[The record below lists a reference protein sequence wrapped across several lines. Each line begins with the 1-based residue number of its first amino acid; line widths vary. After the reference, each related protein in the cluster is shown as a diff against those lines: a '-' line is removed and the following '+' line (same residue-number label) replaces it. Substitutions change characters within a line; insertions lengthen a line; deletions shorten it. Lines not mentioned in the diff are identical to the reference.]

1 MEKGCGG
8 EIDGLPTDL
17 LSYIFA
23 LLTSFTDLAQ
33 ASGVSR
39 KWREGV
45 KQSVG
50 RRERLSFAGWKMDD
64 HSTSRLLHLAFSLK
78 QLDMYLSLCFSVDQ
92 FNSLSTIKQSAAEPF
107 KTLINERSRSRW
119 GCHITDQG
127 LERISSA
134 YCIPN
139 LTSIS
144 LWGITG
150 ITDLGVLH
158 LISKAKSLQHLN
170 IGGTFITDD
179 SLFAIA
185 DSCPDL
191 KSIVLWSCRHV
202 TQVGLVRLV
211 HKCQKLQVIDVWGT
225 RVPVDCFIALLAISP
240 ALQIKPAALLLPV
253 A

>member
-1 MEKGCGG
+1 MEKEGGG
-8 EIDGLPTDL
+8 EIDRLPTDI

-45 KQSVG
+45 KQSLG
-50 RRERLSFAGWKMDD
+50 RRDRLSFAGWKMDD
-64 HSTSRLLHLAFSLK
+64 DSTSRLLHLAFSLTH
-78 QLDMYLSLCFSVDQ
+78 LD
-92 FNSLSTIKQSAAEPF
+92 I
-107 KTLINERSRSRW
+107 SRSRW
-119 GCHITDQG
+119 GCQITDEG
-127 LERISSA
+127 LLRMSSA

-158 LISKAKSLQHLN
+158 LISKANSLQHLN
-170 IGGTFITDD
+170 IGGTFITDH

-185 DSCPDL
+185 DSCPNL
-191 KSIVLWSCRHV
+191 QSIVLWSCRHV
-202 TQVGLVRLV
+202 TEVGLVSLV
-211 HKCQKLQVIDVWGT
+211 HKCQKLKVIDVWGT
-225 RVPVDCFIALLAISP
+225 RVPVDCFIALLTISP
-240 ALQIKPAALLLPV
+240 ALQIKAAAAVAPPTSAPLLPV